1 MDIKDRKIVYELDKN
16 SRISYSKIAKATN
29 TSQETVRYRVNALL
43 NKGIIQKFLTIL
55 NTTKLGNS
63 YYQIMLK
70 LQNVN
75 EEKKNKIIKFLN
87 DHSKVAWMSTLEGT
101 YDIAFILYV
110 KNQIELQKFIEELYN
125 KFIQYIM
132 KKTVSVHLYA
142 EFFTRD
148 YLINKERIDTTK
160 TSYAS
165 YERFIV
171 LDKIDDK
178 ICSYLGKD
186 SRISSVELSEKIGI
200 SPDAILQRLKKLK
213 KEEII
218 LGYTIVLNQE
228 KINQLHYKILL
239 SLNNLSKEKE
249 QKLITFSRMNNRVIA
264 IIKTL
269 AEWDYE
275 IDIEVENVHQIKRFT
290 MELTNTF
297 SDIVRDYTLLRIV
310 NMPKYTFYP

>member
-218 LGYTIVLNQE
+218 LGHTIVLNQE